1 MEQGPDS
8 RAARQPDNLDNPRMS
23 SRTPLVSV
31 VTPVYNGADHIGECI
46 ESVQSQS
53 YEHWDYTIVNN
64 RSEDQ
69 TLEIVQEF
77 VRDDPRIRVRDN
89 DEFLSHIANHNEALR
104 QISADSAYCKV
115 LAADDRLHPDY
126 LSETVRVA
134 VSDPRITIVGTY
146 ASDGTRVRYR
156 GVPEE
161 LEVIPGRD
169 VCRRNLL
176 GGPYV
181 FGPPT
186 TVLYRSDIVRS
197 RESFYDERNFHSDT
211 EVCFEFLADRLFG
224 FVHRVLAYI
233 RVRDE
238 SMTTRAERID
248 SYRTGWLRVL
258 LHHGHHYLE
267 PDELERLIQQHL
279 RSYRRFLGDELFKF
293 RGDDFWSFHRE
304 QLADLG
310 YPIRRLDMAR
320 EGARFLWDRIF
331 RHPLRTVRNI
341 GRRLWA

>member
-1 MEQGPDS
+1 M
-8 RAARQPDNLDNPRMS
+8 N
-23 SRTPLVSV
+23 SRTPLVSI
-31 VTPVYNGADHIGECI
+31 VTPVYNGAAHIRQCM
-46 ESVQSQS
+46 ESVLSQS

-69 TLEIVQEF
+69 TLEIAQEF
-77 VRDDPRIRVRDN
+77 ARKDPRIRVRDN
-89 DEFLSHIANHNEALR
+89 DEFLPLIANHNEALR
-104 QISADSAYCKV
+104 QISADSIYCKV

-126 LSETVRVA
+126 LRETVRVA
-134 VSDPRITIVGTY
+134 ASDSRIAIVGTY
-146 ASDGTRVRYR
+146 ASDGERVRYR

-161 LEVIPGRD
+161 LEVMPGRD

-186 TVLYRSDIVRS
+186 TVLYRSDIVRT
-197 RESFYDERNFHSDT
+197 RASFYDEFNVHSDT
-211 EVCFEFLADRLFG
+211 EVCFEFLADRKFG
-224 FVHRVLAYI
+224 FVHRVLAYVA
-233 RVRDE
+233 VREE
-238 SMTTRAERID
+238 SMTTLAQRID

-267 PDELERLIQQHL
+267 PDELERLIERDL
-279 RSYRRFLGDELFKF
+279 RRYRRFLGDQLFKL
-293 RGDDFWSFHRE
+293 RGDEFWSFHRE

-331 RHPLRTVRNI
+331 RHPLRTLENI
-341 GRRLWA
+341 GNRLRG